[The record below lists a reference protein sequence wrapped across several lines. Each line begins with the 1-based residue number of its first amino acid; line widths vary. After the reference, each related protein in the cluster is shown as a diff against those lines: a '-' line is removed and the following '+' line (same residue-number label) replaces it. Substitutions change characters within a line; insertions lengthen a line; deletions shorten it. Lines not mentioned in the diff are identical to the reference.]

1 MIHPET
7 PARSFSGGQSDMQL
21 LGWTTVSVKRKQR
34 RKERREGRREEGKR
48 ERGNEGERVEEKNL
62 HLT

>member
-1 MIHPET
+1 
-7 PARSFSGGQSDMQL
+7 MQL